1 MAKYLLIE
9 SRDTF
14 EYGDVGYFCNLA
26 KDLAASGNDVTL
38 FLVQNGVLMARQG
51 VAASSVPGL
60 AQNNKI
66 QVLADDF
73 CLKER
78 GIQPQTLVPGVKVSS
93 VDSLVDMLAADGVKA
108 VWH

>member
-1 MAKYLLIE
+1 MSQYLLIE
-9 SRDTF
+9 SRDSF
-14 EYGDVGYFCNLA
+14 AYGDVGYFHNMA

-51 VAASSVPGL
+51 IAASSVPDL
-60 AQNNKI
+60 ARNSKI

-78 GIQPQTLVPGVKVSS
+78 GIQAEALVPGVKVSS
-93 VDSLVDMLAADGVKA
+93 VDSLVDLLAGDGVKA